1 MGIPGCQRSQTVSWA
16 KHSGR
21 WVPSLTHVST
31 WSGPSSFALPIR
43 RRSHLIEG
51 LARDDEVCVIVGAF
65 PDALDTWLPGAS
77 RFIAGQALGRARNM
91 GLAFTTAFALDGE
104 ALLGALGADP
114 KRAAVHADEAL
125 AHSVE
130 HNSRTMSRG
139 HVSFR
144 APCWPKAVIPN
155 MGLKVCT
162 APLQRSSPPI
172 A

>member
-1 MGIPGCQRSQTVSWA
+1 MSTPGCQRSQTVSWA

-51 LARDDEVCVIVGAF
+51 LAQTTKLLHCRR
-65 PDALDTWLPGAS
+65 LPGPSGYLVTRSKPLLQLNKPSVVHEIWGSRLRSLLPWMVRGFSGLWGPIQNGPQFMLMKRWSTAS
-77 RFIAGQALGRARNM
+77 SIISQ
-91 GLAFTTAFALDGE
+91 
-104 ALLGALGADP
+104 
-114 KRAAVHADEAL
+114 
-125 AHSVE
+125 
-130 HNSRTMSRG
+130 TMSRG
-139 HVSFR
+139 HVSFK

-155 MGLKVCT
+155 MGLSLCT
-162 APLQRSSPPI
+162 APLQRSGAPI